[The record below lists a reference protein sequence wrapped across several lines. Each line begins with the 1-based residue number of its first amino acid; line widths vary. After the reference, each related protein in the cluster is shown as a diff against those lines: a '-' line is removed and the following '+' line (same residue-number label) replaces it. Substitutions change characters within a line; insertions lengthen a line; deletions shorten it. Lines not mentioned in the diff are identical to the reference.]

1 MKHPVPVLL
10 TRLFSYGFYKV
21 HAGILLFLFV
31 TFVSYAFFINTLGD
45 ILPNAMA
52 YFQQLITITLV
63 SNPFI
68 LLLFFIT
75 CLIYNI
81 KSWQYVLSQFSAP
94 EQRFIFYSVN
104 AMRPDKQLFSWWCV
118 QLHINI
124 PAFVYAAYALFIGV
138 LWQHYLLPVLLF
150 VYLLL
155 LTAAGALIYFRQVNG
170 FSGQASSPVLLW
182 ITRQWKKP
190 LPAIF
195 LYHIAA
201 RHKLSYTITKAISA
215 LIIGSGMFRLLENP
229 QQDLRA
235 GGASV
240 LFIALA
246 HAVLL
251 FQEQDFERHYLRF
264 TRNFPYSIP
273 RVYLSSVLTHVLLL
287 LPELIWLLL
296 AFPAAMNAVLIP
308 SLIVYVQ
315 LLRSICYRYP
325 ITMRSYL
332 LVTFL
337 LFGLLFWCIMFGGVY
352 WLLPCC
358 FLGSALL
365 IAHGYYRQE

>member
-1 MKHPVPVLL
+1 MKHPVSVLL
-10 TRLFSYGFYKV
+10 TRVFAYGFYKV

-31 TFVSYAFFINTLGD
+31 TFVSYAFFINTAGD
-45 ILPNAMA
+45 ILPSAMA

-75 CLIYNI
+75 CLVYNI
-81 KSWQYVLSQFSAP
+81 KSWQYVLSQLSAP
-94 EQRFIFYSVN
+94 EQQFIFYSTN
-104 AMRPDKQLFSWWCV
+104 AMPPGKQFFSWFRV

-124 PAFVYAAYALFIGV
+124 PAFAYGLFALFIGF
-138 LWQHYLLPVLLF
+138 LWHHYLLPVLLF

-155 LTAAGALIYFRQVNG
+155 LTAAGALIYFRQANR
-170 FSGQASSPVLLW
+170 FAGQAASPVLLW
-182 ITRQWKKP
+182 ISRQWKKP

-201 RHKLSYTITKAISA
+201 RHKLSYAITKAITA
-215 LIIGSGMFRLLENP
+215 LIIGSGLFRLLENP

-235 GGASV
+235 AGASV
-240 LFIALA
+240 LFITLA
-246 HAVLL
+246 HSVLI
-251 FQEQDFERHYLRF
+251 FQEQDFERYYLRF

-287 LPELIWLLL
+287 LPELTWLLL
-296 AFPAAMNAVLIP
+296 AFPPAMNLILVP

-315 LLRSICYRYP
+315 LLRSLCYRYP
-325 ITMRSYL
+325 VTMRSYL
-332 LVTFL
+332 SVTFL
-337 LFGLLFWCIMFGGVY
+337 LSGLLFWCIMFGGIY
-352 WLLPCC
+352 WLFPCC
-358 FLGSALL
+358 F
-365 IAHGYYRQE
+365 IASTLFTVWGYYRQE